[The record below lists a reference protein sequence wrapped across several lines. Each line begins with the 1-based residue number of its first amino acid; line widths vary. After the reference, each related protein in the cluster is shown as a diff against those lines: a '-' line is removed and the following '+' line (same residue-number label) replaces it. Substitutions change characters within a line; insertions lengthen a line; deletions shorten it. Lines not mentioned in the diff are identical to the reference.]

1 MYSLTNGLTSRW
13 CLVYSTISTHN
24 EIGEQGKYIDYK
36 AANDISKVWKQMPLT
51 FLGFF
56 FNSIEIR
63 VFSSCKQMNSPLR
76 KDNIARSVKDEKR
89 FKISSSK
96 VKISSALSRLN
107 SPTYMIWYLE
117 YQIAIDGKGIAF
129 YDLGI
134 WYVCI
139 FLEQNVRN

>member
-1 MYSLTNGLTSRW
+1 MFSILNYFHPQWNWWIRKIYRLQSCQWYLESMKTNASCFSW
-13 CLVYSTISTHN
+13 
-24 EIGEQGKYIDYK
+24 
-36 AANDISKVWKQMPLT
+36 
-51 FLGFF
+51 FF

-89 FKISSSK
+89 FKISISK
-96 VKISSALSRLN
+96 VKISSALGRLN

>member
-1 MYSLTNGLTSRW
+1 MFSILNYFHPQWNWWIRKIYRLQSCQWYLGRM
-13 CLVYSTISTHN
+13 
-24 EIGEQGKYIDYK
+24 
-36 AANDISKVWKQMPLT
+36 KQMPLV

-63 VFSSCKQMNSPLR
+63 VFSSSKRMNSPLR
-76 KDNIARSVKDEKR
+76 NDNIARSVKDEKR
-89 FKISSSK
+89 FKISISK

>member
-1 MYSLTNGLTSRW
+1 MFSILNYFHPQWNWWIRKIYKLQSCQWYLESMKTNASCFSW
-13 CLVYSTISTHN
+13 
-24 EIGEQGKYIDYK
+24 
-36 AANDISKVWKQMPLT
+36 
-51 FLGFF
+51 FFF

-89 FKISSSK
+89 FKISISK

>member
-1 MYSLTNGLTSRW
+1 MFSILNYFHPQWNWWIRKIYRLQSCQWYLESMKTNASCFSW
-13 CLVYSTISTHN
+13 V
-24 EIGEQGKYIDYK
+24 
-36 AANDISKVWKQMPLT
+36 
-51 FLGFF
+51 F

-89 FKISSSK
+89 FKISISK

>member
-1 MYSLTNGLTSRW
+1 MFSILNYFHPQWNWWIRKIYKLQSCQWYLESMRTNASCFSW
-13 CLVYSTISTHN
+13 
-24 EIGEQGKYIDYK
+24 
-36 AANDISKVWKQMPLT
+36 
-51 FLGFF
+51 FF

-89 FKISSSK
+89 FKISISK

>member
-1 MYSLTNGLTSRW
+1 MFSILNYFHPQWNWWIRKIYRLQSCQWYLESMKTNASCFSW
-13 CLVYSTISTHN
+13 
-24 EIGEQGKYIDYK
+24 
-36 AANDISKVWKQMPLT
+36 
-51 FLGFF
+51 FFF

-89 FKISSSK
+89 FKISISK

>member
-1 MYSLTNGLTSRW
+1 MFSILNYFHPQWNWWIRKIYRLQSCQWYLESMKTNASCFSW
-13 CLVYSTISTHN
+13 
-24 EIGEQGKYIDYK
+24 
-36 AANDISKVWKQMPLT
+36 
-51 FLGFF
+51 FF

-89 FKISSSK
+89 FKISISK

>member
-1 MYSLTNGLTSRW
+1 MFSILNYFHPQWNWWIRKIYRLQSCQWYLESMKTNASYFS
-13 CLVYSTISTHN
+13 C
-24 EIGEQGKYIDYK
+24 
-36 AANDISKVWKQMPLT
+36 
-51 FLGFF
+51 FF

-63 VFSSCKQMNSPLR
+63 VFSSCKQMNTPLR

-89 FKISSSK
+89 FKISNSK

>member
-1 MYSLTNGLTSRW
+1 MFSILNYFHPQWNWWIRKIYRLQSCQWYLESMKTNASCFSW
-13 CLVYSTISTHN
+13 
-24 EIGEQGKYIDYK
+24 
-36 AANDISKVWKQMPLT
+36 
-51 FLGFF
+51 FFF

-89 FKISSSK
+89 FKISISK

-107 SPTYMIWYLE
+107 SPAYMIWYLE